1 MKRKKMS
8 EIISGKV
15 ISASINEKLREE
27 VEQLKANGIEPCLAV
42 VLVGEDPASEVYVR
56 NKKRTCEEVG
66 IRSVGHDLPASTTQQ
81 ELENLVHQLNDDP
94 AVHGILCQFPL
105 PKGLDETQVILAISP
120 EKDVD
125 GLHPLNAGRIAMG
138 QPKFIS
144 CTPYGVLQMLK
155 RSGISTSGKNAVVLG
170 RSNLVGRPIATL
182 LSSKGWDATV
192 TVCHSRTANLAEVTS
207 QADILVAAIGIP
219 EFVTSN
225 MVKSGAVVIDVGINR
240 IDDPSKKSGS
250 RMVGDVAFKEVE
262 EKASFI
268 TPVPGGVGPMT
279 IAMLMAN
286 TVNAARWLNGM
297 NEMSI

>member
-1 MKRKKMS
+1 MS
-8 EIISGKV
+8 ELISGKV
-15 ISASINEKLREE
+15 IGASINEELRKE
-27 VEQLKANGIEPCLAV
+27 VDQLKINGIEPCLAV

-56 NKKRTCEEVG
+56 NKKRTCGEIG
-66 IRSVGHDLPASTTQQ
+66 IRSIGHDLPASTTQE
-81 ELENLVHQLNDDP
+81 ELEKLIQSLNDDP

-105 PKGLDETQVILAISP
+105 PEELDETRVILTISP
-120 EKDVD
+120 DKDVD
-125 GLHPLNAGRIAMG
+125 GLHPLNAGLIAMG

-155 RSGISTSGKNAVVLG
+155 RSRISTSGKNAVVLG

-207 QADILVAAIGIP
+207 QADIMVAAIGIP
-219 EFVTSN
+219 EFVKAD
-225 MVKSGAVVIDVGINR
+225 MVKPGAVVIDVGINR
-240 IDDPSKKSGS
+240 IDDPSKASGS
-250 RMVGDVAFKEVE
+250 RMVGDVAFKQVE

-297 NEMSI
+297 SEMDL

>member
-1 MKRKKMS
+1 MS
-8 EIISGKV
+8 ELISGKV
-15 ISASINEKLREE
+15 IGASINEELRKE
-27 VEQLKANGIEPCLAV
+27 VDQLKINGIEPCLAV

-56 NKKRTCEEVG
+56 NKKRTCGEIG
-66 IRSVGHDLPASTTQQ
+66 IRSIGHDLPASTTQE
-81 ELENLVHQLNDDP
+81 ELENLIQSLNDDP

-105 PKGLDETQVILAISP
+105 PEELDETRVILTISP
-120 EKDVD
+120 DKDVD
-125 GLHPLNAGRIAMG
+125 GLHPLNAGLIAMG

-155 RSGISTSGKNAVVLG
+155 RSRISTSGKNAVVLG

-207 QADILVAAIGIP
+207 QADIIVAAIGIP
-219 EFVTSN
+219 EFVKAD
-225 MVKSGAVVIDVGINR
+225 MVKPGAVVIDVGINR
-240 IDDPSKKSGS
+240 IDDPSKASGS
-250 RMVGDVAFKEVE
+250 RMVGDVAFKQVE

-297 NEMSI
+297 SEMDL

>member
-1 MKRKKMS
+1 MS
-8 EIISGKV
+8 ELISGKA
-15 ISASINEKLREE
+15 IGASINDELRKEVDLLKL
-27 VEQLKANGIEPCLAV
+27 KGIDPCLAV

-56 NKKRTCEEVG
+56 NKKRTCGEIG
-66 IRSVGHDLPASTTQQ
+66 IRSIGHDLPASTTQQ
-81 ELENLVHQLNDDP
+81 ELEKIIQTLNDDP

-120 EKDVD
+120 DKDVD
-125 GLHPLNAGRIAMG
+125 GLHPLNAGLIAMG

-144 CTPYGVLQMLK
+144 CTPFGVLQMLK

-192 TVCHSRTANLAEVTS
+192 TVCHSRTANLAQVTS

-219 EFVTSN
+219 EFVKAE
-225 MVKSGAVVIDVGINR
+225 MVKPGAVVIDVGINR
-240 IDDPSKKSGS
+240 IDDPSKASGS
-250 RMVGDVAFKEVE
+250 RMVGDVAFQEVE
-262 EKASFI
+262 EKAAFI

-286 TVNAARWLNGM
+286 TVNAARWINGM
-297 NEMSI
+297 AEMDL

>member
-1 MKRKKMS
+1 MS
-8 EIISGKV
+8 DLISGKV
-15 ISASINEKLREE
+15 IGASINEELRKE
-27 VEQLKANGIEPCLAV
+27 VDQLKTKGIEPCLAV

-56 NKKRTCEEVG
+56 NKKRTCGEIG
-66 IRSVGHDLPASTTQQ
+66 IRSIGHDLPASTTQE
-81 ELENLVHQLNDDP
+81 ELEKLIQSLNDDP

-105 PKGLDETQVILAISP
+105 PEKLNETRVILTISP
-120 EKDVD
+120 DKDVD
-125 GLHPLNAGRIAMG
+125 GLHPLNAGLIAMG

-155 RSGISTSGKNAVVLG
+155 RSRISTSGKNAVVLG

-207 QADILVAAIGIP
+207 QADIIVAAIGIP
-219 EFVTSN
+219 EFVKAD
-225 MVKSGAVVIDVGINR
+225 MVKPGAVVIDVGINR
-240 IDDPSKKSGS
+240 IDDPSKASGS
-250 RMVGDVAFKEVE
+250 RMVGDVAFKQAE

-297 NEMSI
+297 SEMDL

>member
-1 MKRKKMS
+1 MS
-8 EIISGKV
+8 ELISGKV
-15 ISASINEKLREE
+15 IGASINEELRKE
-27 VEQLKANGIEPCLAV
+27 VDQLKTKGIEPCLAV

-56 NKKRTCEEVG
+56 NKKRTCGEIG
-66 IRSVGHDLPASTTQQ
+66 IRSIGHDLPASTTQE
-81 ELENLVHQLNDDP
+81 ELEKLIQSLNDDP

-105 PKGLDETQVILAISP
+105 PEKLDETRVILTISP
-120 EKDVD
+120 DKDVD
-125 GLHPLNAGRIAMG
+125 GLHPLNAGLIAMG

-155 RSGISTSGKNAVVLG
+155 RSRISTSGKNAVVLG

-207 QADILVAAIGIP
+207 QADIIVAAIGIP
-219 EFVTSN
+219 EFVKAD
-225 MVKSGAVVIDVGINR
+225 MVKPGAVVIDVGINR
-240 IDDPSKKSGS
+240 IDDPSKASGS
-250 RMVGDVAFKEVE
+250 RMVGDVAFKQVE

-297 NEMSI
+297 SEMDL

>member
-1 MKRKKMS
+1 MS
-8 EIISGKV
+8 ELISGKV
-15 ISASINEKLREE
+15 IGASINEELRKE
-27 VEQLKANGIEPCLAV
+27 VDQLKTNGIEPCLAV

-56 NKKRTCEEVG
+56 NKKRTCGEIG
-66 IRSVGHDLPASTTQQ
+66 IRSIGHDLPASTTQE
-81 ELENLVHQLNDDP
+81 ELEKLIQSLNDDP

-105 PKGLDETQVILAISP
+105 PEKLDETRVILTISP
-120 EKDVD
+120 DKDVD
-125 GLHPLNAGRIAMG
+125 GLHPLNAGLIAMG

-155 RSGISTSGKNAVVLG
+155 RSRISTSGKNAVVLG

-207 QADILVAAIGIP
+207 EADILVAAIGIP
-219 EFVTSN
+219 EFVKAE
-225 MVKSGAVVIDVGINR
+225 MVKPGAVVIDVGINR
-240 IDDPSKKSGS
+240 IDDASKASGS
-250 RMVGDVAFKEVE
+250 RMVGDVAFKQAE

-297 NEMSI
+297 SEMDL

>member
-1 MKRKKMS
+1 MS
-8 EIISGKV
+8 ELISGKV
-15 ISASINEKLREE
+15 IGASINEELRKE
-27 VEQLKANGIEPCLAV
+27 VDQLKTKGIEPCLAV

-56 NKKRTCEEVG
+56 NKKRTCGEIG
-66 IRSVGHDLPASTTQQ
+66 IRSIGHDLPASTTQE
-81 ELENLVHQLNDDP
+81 ELEKLIQSLNDDP

-105 PKGLDETQVILAISP
+105 PEKLNETRVILTISP
-120 EKDVD
+120 DKDVD
-125 GLHPLNAGRIAMG
+125 GLHPLNAGLIAMG

-155 RSGISTSGKNAVVLG
+155 RSRISTSGKNAVVLG

-207 QADILVAAIGIP
+207 EADILVAAIGIP
-219 EFVTSN
+219 EFVKAE
-225 MVKSGAVVIDVGINR
+225 MVKPGAVVIDVGINR
-240 IDDPSKKSGS
+240 IYDASKASGS
-250 RMVGDVAFKEVE
+250 RMVGDVAFKQAE

-297 NEMSI
+297 SEMDL